1 MLYMVRLIRF
11 NQDPSLLTIKGIE
24 KTSSSKE
31 EHIATISE
39 ESHTALNDQQQYIAN
54 AESGIVNVSAEGIG
68 SSNNEMNE
76 DFIESESREEALQST
91 VDDDAFFSSISVV
104 GKKGKKKLKGSKS
117 IIKSDMDDDWTK
129 ERPPAPAVPHASEW
143 N

>member
-1 MLYMVRLIRF
+1 MLYMVRLIRS
-11 NQDPSLLTIKGIE
+11 NHVPSLLTVKGIE

-54 AESGIVNVSAEGIG
+54 AGSGIVNVSAEGIG

-76 DFIESESREEALQST
+76 DFIENESREEALQST
-91 VDDDAFFSSISVV
+91 VDDDAFFSSISVMEIGRAHV
-104 GKKGKKKLKGSKS
+104 
-117 IIKSDMDDDWTK
+117 
-129 ERPPAPAVPHASEW
+129 
-143 N
+143 